1 MGWLIGVALNL
12 FLSYLVGKGA
22 QNQKRNFWLW
32 FGISVIT
39 TPLIGFL
46 GIMLLPRSSPSG
58 YIED

>member
-1 MGWLIGVALNL
+1 MGWLISVAVSL
-12 FLSYLVGKGA
+12 FLSFLVGKGA

-46 GIMLLPRSSPSG
+46 GIMLLPRRSASG